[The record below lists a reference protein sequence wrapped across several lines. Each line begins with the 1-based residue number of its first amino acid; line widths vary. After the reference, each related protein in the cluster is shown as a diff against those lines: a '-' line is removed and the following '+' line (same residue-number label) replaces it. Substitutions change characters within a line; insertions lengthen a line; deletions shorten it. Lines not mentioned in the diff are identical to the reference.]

1 MKRTLVIICIVFQF
15 ASCTMFDG
23 ISDVSVSL
31 NPPDE
36 IVVINNARVSTLRSI
51 DGEIIRNGASVYQ
64 FHFDV
69 EAPAGN
75 RETVK
80 IDDFVIQDG
89 DKVLLTDADFSW
101 DM

>member
-1 MKRTLVIICIVFQF
+1 MKRALVIICIVFLF
-15 ASCTMFDG
+15 ASCAMFDG

-31 NPPDE
+31 NLPDE
-36 IVVINNARVSTLRSI
+36 IIVANHARVSTLRSM

-69 EAPAGN
+69 EVPAGN

-80 IDDFVIQDG
+80 IDDFVIHDG
-89 DKVLLTDADFSW
+89 DKVSLTDADFSW